1 LCHVAAV
8 ANIGLEVQSM
18 DTIRLFHGT
27 TKRFSEFAT
36 KGVTPRFDTGAY
48 ILGHYLTESE
58 SHVMAYARGRW
69 GKVYI
74 VDASFEAMKTVP
86 PRPSGIS
93 EIDRMQLDF
102 TEEDFA
108 EYRNDL
114 VAQGYDSVCFET
126 VDGFNEYVFLHADQ
140 LRIVECVPAEEFK
153 GIEQPALAL

>member
-1 LCHVAAV
+1 
-8 ANIGLEVQSM
+8 
-18 DTIRLFHGT
+18 
-27 TKRFSEFAT
+27 
-36 KGVTPRFDTGAY
+36 
-48 ILGHYLTESE
+48 
-58 SHVMAYARGRW
+58 
-69 GKVYI
+69 
-74 VDASFEAMKTVP
+74 
-86 PRPSGIS
+86 
-93 EIDRMQLDF
+93 MQLDF